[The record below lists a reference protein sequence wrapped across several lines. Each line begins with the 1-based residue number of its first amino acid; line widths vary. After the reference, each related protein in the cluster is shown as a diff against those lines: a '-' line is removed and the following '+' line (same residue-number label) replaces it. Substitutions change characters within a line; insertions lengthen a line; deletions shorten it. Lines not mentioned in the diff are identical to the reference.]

1 MDQSSRRAG
10 HVEEAGGRVERPV
23 FRGDDPECMVA
34 AGLACRTCLS
44 SDVDW
49 ALVAEPWDA
58 RAVCRCRRCEHERTL
73 SLTPDQALRL
83 SLRRDR
89 VGRPAAPEPRAG
101 LALLV

>member
-1 MDQSSRRAG
+1 MDESSQRAAR
-10 HVEEAGGRVERPV
+10 VEEAAGRVERPV

-34 AGLACRTCLS
+34 AGLACRACLS

-49 ALVAEPWDA
+49 SLVAEPWDA
-58 RAVCRCRRCEHERTL
+58 RVVCRCRRCEHERTL

-89 VGRPAAPEPRAG
+89 DQRPAAPEPHAG